1 MNPQDLEA
9 QEKECTAALRR
20 HLSAIDKQMSRVK
33 KVRWMARCIQEA
45 LQDYQDKTKM
55 MVKKIEARREQ
66 AIADRIAKRDLQ
78 NAIDHFM
85 VTTMPRMP
93 PRVRPEM
100 LKCLN
105 ALQASLPQVASSAM
119 QTRGQASNPIGGTSG
134 ADGGKGVGKG
144 VNEDVNDEECDAAP
158 PSKRRRGNAD

>member
-1 MNPQDLEA
+1 
-9 QEKECTAALRR
+9 
-20 HLSAIDKQMSRVK
+20 
-33 KVRWMARCIQEA
+33 MARCIQEA

-55 MVKKIEARREQ
+55 MVKKIEVRREQ

-85 VTTMPRMP
+85 VGDGKDDSKFAIGTVMVMVMTMVMTMPRMP
-93 PRVRPEM
+93 PQVRPEM

-105 ALQASLPQVASSAM
+105 ALQASLPQVASSAL
-119 QTRGQASNPIGGTSG
+119 QTRGQASTPIGGKSG

-144 VNEDVNDEECDAAP
+144 VNEDVNDEDCDAAP